1 LAPTKALTTL
11 TKTRLAI
18 LSTHPIQYHSAWFR
32 TLAAQPDLNVHVYYC
47 HKATPQEQSHAGFG
61 VEFDWDV
68 PLLVGYPHSFLRN
81 VANPPGHG
89 RFAGF
94 DTPEIKDIIR
104 RREYD
109 AVLVNGWH
117 YKSAWQAIWA
127 CWRSGVKVLVR
138 GDSHLH
144 TPRSIPKKMAK
155 SLFYC
160 HFIPRFD
167 ACLSV
172 GQWSREYF
180 LHYGAPPQRV
190 FFVPHAVDNERIA
203 AERAR
208 VEPIR
213 PQLRKRWGLDEKAVV
228 LVFAGKF
235 IGKKRPM
242 DFVQAVARAHR
253 EVAVQGLMIGDG
265 PLRAASEEF
274 IRTCGIPIHFT
285 GFLNQSKI
293 VEAYAVSDLM
303 ILPSDGGET
312 WGLVVNEA
320 MASGLPCIV
329 SDAVGCGPDLIQP
342 GQTGSTYPVGDVDA
356 LATLIMN
363 LAKRPSHLAT
373 MGVHAKNK
381 VKQYSVQTAVNGL
394 IESLAVITDSP
405 VPHAVAD

>member
-1 LAPTKALTTL
+1 M
-11 TKTRLAI
+11 
-18 LSTHPIQYHSAWFR
+18 
-32 TLAAQPDLNVHVYYC
+32 AAHPDLNVHVYYC

-68 PLLVGYPHSFLRN
+68 PLLIGYPHSFLRN
-81 VANPPGHG
+81 IANPPGHG

-138 GDSHLH
+138 GDSHLN
-144 TPRSIPKKMAK
+144 TPRSVPKKMAK
-155 SLFYC
+155 SLLYGY
-160 HFIPRFD
+160 FIPRFD

-208 VEPIR
+208 VEPFR

-228 LVFAGKF
+228 VVFAGKF

-265 PLRAASEEF
+265 PLRAASEGF
-274 IRTCGIPIHFT
+274 IRTCGIPIRFT

-293 VEAYAVSDLM
+293 VEAYAASDLL

-320 MASGLPCIV
+320 MACGLPCIV
-329 SDAVGCGPDLIQP
+329 SDAVGCGPDLVQP
-342 GQTGSTYPVGDVDA
+342 GETGSTYPVGDVDA
-356 LATLIMN
+356 LAVLIMN
-363 LAKRPSHLAT
+363 LAKRPSHLST
-373 MGVHAKNK
+373 MGVHAKNR

-394 IESLAVITDSP
+394 LESLAVITDSR